1 MMIVTL
7 DSMSTRYHLLPSEV
21 MDRATTF
28 DLWIMDAATAFH
40 EYQRKK
46 AENGG
51 RDPAPKL
58 NQEQMLDMIQR
69 VKEKNHA
76 QG

>member
-28 DLWIMDAATAFH
+28 DLWIMDAATSFH

-46 AENGG
+46 ADNGG
-51 RDPAPKL
+51 RDPAPRL
-58 NQEQMLDMIQR
+58 NQEQMLEMIKR
-69 VKEKNHA
+69 VKERPNA
-76 QG
+76 